1 MHACRTLV
9 GMSSFDESKHPRNR
23 GKFTAVAHG
32 EPEVTLDAG
41 FDARYWGL
49 PASKPDAWVFGTSR
63 YAETA
68 AGSIVDGPLSQGVAS
83 RESLDSFRQWQS
95 TAAGYSTAE
104 GDDFAAGLEHGL
116 RVLYRSDGDESVSEL
131 LDTAASTPT
140 DDTSRTNWLL
150 SLNAAPTKAG
160 YRGRLAA
167 GIILSGADKWWG
179 LVDNPDSAIIGPA
192 QDIPRARG
200 AWASLA
206 G

>member
-1 MHACRTLV
+1 
-9 GMSSFDESKHPRNR
+9 MSSFDESKHPRNR
-23 GKFTAVAHG
+23 GKFTAVSHS
-32 EPEVTLDAG
+32 EPEAALGGG

-49 PASKPDAWVFGTSR
+49 PGTRPDAWVFGTSR

-68 AGSIVDGPLSQGVAS
+68 AGSVVDGPLSAGVAT
-83 RESLDSFRQWQS
+83 RESLESFRRWQAV
-95 TAAGYSTAE
+95 AAEHGTSE
-104 GDDFAAGLEHGL
+104 GDEFAAGLEDGL
-116 RVLYRSDGDESVSEL
+116 RLLCRSRDSEPVSDL
-131 LDTAASTPT
+131 LDEMGSVPT
-140 DDTSRTNWLL
+140 TRAGRTDWLL
-150 SLNAAPTKAG
+150 QLKAAPTKAG

-179 LVDNPDSAIIGPA
+179 ISDNPESAVVGPA

>member
-1 MHACRTLV
+1 
-9 GMSSFDESKHPRNR
+9 MSSFDESKHPRNR
-23 GKFTAVAHG
+23 GKFTAVSHG
-32 EPEVTLDAG
+32 EPEVALGSG

-49 PASKPDAWVFGTSR
+49 PGVRPEAWVFGTSR

-68 AGSIVDGPLSQGVAS
+68 SGSVVHGPLSAGVAEQ
-83 RESLDSFRQWQS
+83 ESLESFRRWQAI
-95 TAAGYSTAE
+95 AAEHGTAE
-104 GDDFAAGLEHGL
+104 GEEFAAGLEDGL
-116 RVLYRSDGDESVSEL
+116 RILCRSKDNEPVDEL
-131 LDTAASTPT
+131 LDTMGNAPT
-140 DDTSRTNWLL
+140 TDSARTNWLL
-150 SLNAAPTKAG
+150 QLKAAPTKAG

-179 LVDNPDSAIIGPA
+179 ITDNTDSAIVGPA

>member
-1 MHACRTLV
+1 
-9 GMSSFDESKHPRNR
+9 MSSFDESKHPRNR
-23 GKFTAVAHG
+23 GKFAAVAHS
-32 EPEVTLDAG
+32 EPDVALDAG

-49 PASKPDAWVFGTSR
+49 PATRPDAWVFGTSR

-95 TAAGYSTAE
+95 TAAGYGTSE
-104 GDDFAAGLEHGL
+104 GDEFAAGLEDGL
-116 RVLYRSDGDESVSEL
+116 RVLCSSKDDESLPEM
-131 LDTAASTPT
+131 LDTMESVPT
-140 DDTSRTNWLL
+140 TSSMRTNWLL

-179 LVDNPDSAIIGPA
+179 IVDDPDTAVVGPA